1 MHHVWFVDSNAKTIN
16 SQLKQHCHWSNRNFV
31 IIIVREKKSW
41 VSQTLKTGKKEM
53 KCTMRSGGILK
64 SCYAYIFNKIENYST
79 IWPIKTRTP
88 TAHAREGILSARS
101 LLFTTCH
108 IVNVTRIKQKK
119 TREKKMTLIL
129 ANVQSFVAVTVA
141 AVTATATTAAAAA
154 AAHNGNNNKKKSDSD
169 GRPLK
174 SNQKTKEICVTKTKY
189 A

>member
-1 MHHVWFVDSNAKTIN
+1 MSLVQSKFCYYYCTRKEEL
-16 SQLKQHCHWSNRNFV
+16 SQSKR
-31 IIIVREKKSW
+31 
-41 VSQTLKTGKKEM
+41 GKKEM

-108 IVNVTRIKQKK
+108 IVNVTKIKQKK

-141 AVTATATTAAAAA
+141 AVTATTTTAAA

-169 GRPLK
+169 ERPLK